1 MKTFLTCLT
10 IFLSGSAFI
19 IGWSFIWAYAHTPES
34 LTAFILLG
42 VAIIATI
49 ATFLSGI
56 AASEY
61 KAPRRAR
68 GARR

>member
-10 IFLSGSAFI
+10 ITLAGAAFT
-19 IGWSFIWAYAHTPES
+19 IGWSFVWVYAHTPES

-56 AASEY
+56 AASEH
-61 KAPRRAR
+61 KAPRRS
-68 GARR
+68 RR

>member
-42 VAIIATI
+42 VAIITII
-49 ATFLSGI
+49 ATFLSGVV
-56 AASEY
+56 ASEY
-61 KAPRRAR
+61 KEPRRS
-68 GARR
+68 RR